1 MNKTMS
7 KKEFA
12 RYLEERMVDFAIR
25 IIKLSSELP
34 KTPEGMVVKTQIT
47 KSGTSAGANYHEA
60 NQSTSRADF
69 NSKIDISVKELAETK
84 FWLKV
89 IMKSEMLSEKRVKP
103 DFDECCELL
112 SLFVS
117 IAKSSS

>member
-1 MNKTMS
+1 
-7 KKEFA
+7 
-12 RYLEERMVDFAIR
+12 MVKFAIR

-60 NQSTSRADF
+60 KQSTSRADF
-69 NSKIDISVKELAETK
+69 NSKIDRKPSASVSEANISVKELAETK

-89 IMKSEMLSEKRVKP
+89 IMKSKMLSEERVKR

-112 SLFVS
+112 SLFLS
-117 IAKSSS
+117 SAKSSS